1 MAYAL
6 YCSTFSLIWNTIFL
20 HISLI
25 SSIPAEIGLLKK
37 LKYLDLSSN
46 GLSGQ
51 VPELFNLELLT
62 YLDLSMQKQNSNKCL
77 LIDGREVETF
87 YAMGDRSSGISNG
100 GLKGNI
106 LEGIGQLERL
116 EEINLAQNSFSGSI
130 GTDIQNLK
138 QLG

>member
-1 MAYAL
+1 M
-6 YCSTFSLIWNTIFL
+6 IFL
-20 HISLI
+20 HVSLI

-51 VPELFNLELLT
+51 VPELFHLEQLT
-62 YLDLSMQKQNSNKCL
+62 YLDLSMQKHSLNTCIS
-77 LIDGREVETF
+77 IDGREVETF
-87 YAMGDRSSGISNG
+87 YTMGDRSSGISNG